1 MRKNIFILVC
11 LIIVHVQKI
20 EEKINSLLEIMQPLI
35 FKLLQDNLIIF
46 KFV

>member
-11 LIIVHVQKI
+11 LIIVRVQKI
-20 EEKINSLLEIMQPLI
+20 EAKKNSLLEIMQPLI